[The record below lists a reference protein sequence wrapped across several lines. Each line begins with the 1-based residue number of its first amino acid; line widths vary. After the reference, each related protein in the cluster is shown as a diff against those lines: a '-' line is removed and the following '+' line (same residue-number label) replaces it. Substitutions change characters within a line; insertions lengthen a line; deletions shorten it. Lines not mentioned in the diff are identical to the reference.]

1 MSPPN
6 KNKGSFVCFYANVM
20 VEAKVLLLLYDE
32 FVLVDFKNFI
42 VH

>member
-6 KNKGSFVCFYANVM
+6 KNKGSHVFFYANVM
-20 VEAKVLLLLYDE
+20 VEAKVLLLLYDGL
-32 FVLVDFKNFI
+32 VLVVFLNFI